1 MAFSGGSVGGIMAGQ
16 SPSPFAQSGFGRS
29 TSPNPAANP
38 FAKSPFGTPTTSSP
52 FGAQT
57 TSTPFG
63 SRPSTSFGSQQP
75 AATHFGA
82 QSSTTFGSQASSSPF
97 GNQQPT
103 TMVFGGSNGF
113 GVLSQNSNF
122 GNAMTQ
128 PNVAGGASTSS
139 PFGQPSAPTNPT
151 QSSFGSAP
159 NPFNTHNQTGHN
171 MNRGNTK
178 QNRKPNLTES
188 LAKSGTFVAEGANG
202 EPRITKGNPSNA
214 PLGSNNPVSNSS
226 LQNPFQK
233 LSDAQAGPASAKSK
247 QGSSARFTAAAPIAT
262 LEEYAT
268 AVKNQLKK
276 DGVADL
282 TIPADLF
289 DPKKRPQAIAFRQ
302 KHLES
307 HQNKV
312 RASLEKGGLIDI
324 KDKQIRIEDAVDFR
338 GTCEDMCPV
347 YEVVTRLAE
356 NLALIEE
363 RAEGPD
369 GTPWAVREMFVKR
382 HARSSAG
389 ESSALPN
396 EVRTI
401 GALERT
407 TAYLLD
413 QVLQGEHNLR
423 DRHAF
428 LWDRL
433 RAIRRDFTFQSRM
446 LPEESLRMVN
456 VLETIARFHAISHH
470 LLARKDA
477 ANVEYSAQQEREAF
491 QKTLI
496 SLKAAYGDLHKQGI
510 ECENEPEFV
519 AYWIIFFANDTSDIL
534 QIEKEM
540 MTRNWGSSNQVQT
553 AISLVQARL
562 EHTTPLRAKLKNHNQ
577 KKYIYFP
584 SLAVGAATTY
594 FDIVADR
601 SVSFAMACVA
611 EMSFSLI
618 RSVELRK
625 LVKACSRGRDSP
637 KDIAPASLQKLL
649 RFDTEQEA
657 VGFVKER
664 GLEFSGDGSHVLV
677 MKNQSLPSVSTD
689 AVFSQFVERKRCNRP
704 LLEVIRNNVFEEDV
718 PSDTVDARAP
728 NSPEGMFVDD
738 FPESQVKTPA
748 APISAKPNTTQAK
761 NPPSKPP
768 KNPFESAKTHAT
780 TTSTFGKASS
790 TFPQAPAL
798 GPSQGSSV
806 KPSLIGAAVSKPSQ
820 SPITS
825 PFGAP
830 VGSAISSGWATSTT
844 SKPSPFGSLPSAV
857 GVGSAGPAT
866 SNAPK
871 TNPFAGAASSQL
883 PSAPWGTPSNSG
895 QQLLQNNAGS
905 LAPVAPSSAL
915 GQGLTAGSTASIFA
929 GSPSPLQP
937 AQSTPPATS
946 IFPSCTPAPASIS
959 QSATRSG
966 IGIDK
971 QQREQT
977 TATASGMSLLDK
989 IAAAKQKNGFV
1000 AAGPTPEPA
1009 AKPAQLPLPID
1020 SPKLDAPISTLS
1032 TQSPIAPPLPKVDP
1046 MEQFTKWFVLGDN
1059 GMMEEFTV
1067 SYTEHLVRQAYM
1079 QFLAEEEER
1088 KRKEEDAKSWE
1099 DALKWRRYNLGLK
1112 FFYRWRH
1119 IARNK
1124 ALGRR
1129 ATEGRDL
1136 MRKFRESQL
1145 AQAKADKEAAAK
1157 KRRIEEAKRAKQ
1169 LEADAGNFTESLR
1182 ILQQQQFN
1190 RKRNPADDDIRDD
1203 DSVADA
1209 LLGPRSPSASSI
1221 QEKGKGHRLRHW
1233 KDSISRSA
1241 SRVRDGAMAV
1251 FSSSVKESRYRSTER
1266 EDSSR
1271 SPPSRSASLGRSLP
1285 PRNRSTN
1292 FSGIAKRTASPA
1304 NEEADRLKRPRSVG
1318 LKTSHFRL
1326 RAMGMI
1332 HMPNGQYL
1340 HESIAKPMIEGKRFP
1355 GFGDYGLPPV
1365 VNGEN
1370 SAAEEAH
1377 SPPAEDASHVHTRSL
1392 SWRTHAPRVSSAS
1405 SIRSAILNGE
1415 SGTPPPQ
1422 QHKRKRLVAENRGE
1436 DDAMSIT
1443 SVNQQQLRGDT
1454 GSPSSVKKQRTDFAE
1469 TERIIQEMRETGAL
1483 MEEGEAWYREQS
1495 ELLGRG
1501 HTPWS

>member
-1 MAFSGGSVGGIMAGQ
+1 MAFSGGSAGGIMAGQ
-16 SPSPFAQSGFGRS
+16 SSSPFAQSGFGGS
-29 TSPNPAANP
+29 PSPNPAANP
-38 FAKSPFGTPTTSSP
+38 FARNSFGTTTTSTP

-57 TSTPFG
+57 TSAPFG
-63 SRPSTSFGSQQP
+63 SGPSAPFGSQQP
-75 AATHFGA
+75 ATTPFGA
-82 QSSTTFGSQASSSPF
+82 QSSTTFGGQASSSPF

-103 TMVFGGSNGF
+103 TMVFGSSNGF
-113 GVLSQNSNF
+113 GTPSQNSNF
-122 GNAMTQ
+122 SNAMSQ
-128 PNVAGGASTSS
+128 PNVASSALTPS
-139 PFGQPSAPTNPT
+139 PFGQPSASSNPT
-151 QSSFGSAP
+151 QSGFGSAP
-159 NPFNTHNQTGHN
+159 NPFNSHNQTDHN
-171 MNRGNTK
+171 MRRGSTK
-178 QNRKPNLTES
+178 KNRKPNLTES
-188 LAKSGTFVAEGANG
+188 LAKSGTFVTEGANG
-202 EPRITKGNPSNA
+202 EPRVTKGNPSNA
-214 PLGSNNPVSNSS
+214 PPGSSNPVSNSS

-233 LSDAQAGPASAKSK
+233 LSDAQVGPASAKSK
-247 QGSSARFTAAAPIAT
+247 QVSIARFTAAAPIAT

-282 TIPADLF
+282 IIPADLF

-312 RASLEKGGLIDI
+312 RASLERGGLIDI
-324 KDKQIRIEDAVDFR
+324 RDKQIRIEDAVDFR

-369 GTPWAVREMFVKR
+369 GIPWAVRDMFVKR

-389 ESSALPN
+389 ESSVLPN

-446 LPEESLRMVN
+446 LPEESLRMVH

-470 LLARKDA
+470 LLARKGA

-510 ECENEPEFV
+510 KCENEPEFV
-519 AYWIIFFANDTSDIL
+519 AYWIIFFANDASDIL

-577 KKYIYFP
+577 KKYLYFP

-594 FDIVADR
+594 LDIVADR

-618 RSVELRK
+618 RSVHLRK
-625 LVKACSRGRDSP
+625 LVKACARGRDSP
-637 KDIAPASLQKLL
+637 KDVTPASLQKLL

-657 VGFVKER
+657 VEFVKER
-664 GLEFSGDGSHVLV
+664 GLKFSDDGSHVLV
-677 MKNQSLPSVSTD
+677 MRNQPLPSVSTD
-689 AVFSQFVERKRCNRP
+689 AVFSQFVERKRCSRP

-718 PSDTVDARAP
+718 PSDTVGARAS

-738 FPESQVKTPA
+738 FPESPAKTPA
-748 APISAKPNTTQAK
+748 APISATPDTTQAK
-761 NPPSKPP
+761 NPPREPP
-768 KNPFESAKTHAT
+768 KNPFQSANTPAAI
-780 TTSTFGKASS
+780 TSPFGQASS
-790 TFPQAPAL
+790 AFPQAPPL
-798 GPSQGSSV
+798 GPSQGNSI
-806 KPSLIGAAVSKPSQ
+806 KPSLIGTAVSKSNQ
-820 SPITS
+820 SPTLG
-825 PFGAP
+825 PFGAS
-830 VGSAISSGWATSTT
+830 VGSTT
-844 SKPSPFGSLPSAV
+844 SSSWAASTTPKPNPFGAPSAV
-857 GVGSAGPAT
+857 GVGLAGPVA

-871 TNPFAGAASSQL
+871 TNPFATAVPSQL
-883 PSAPWGTPSNSG
+883 PSAPSG
-895 QQLLQNNAGS
+895 APPNAGSQLLQNNAGS
-905 LAPVAPSSAL
+905 PAPAAPSLAL
-915 GQGLTAGSTASIFA
+915 GQGLGPGSASSIFA
-929 GSPSPLQP
+929 SSASPLQP
-937 AQSTPPATS
+937 AQSAPPITS
-946 IFPSCTPAPASIS
+946 IIPSSTPAPASLS
-959 QSATRSG
+959 QTILGPG
-966 IGIDK
+966 IGAEK
-971 QQREQT
+971 QQEEP
-977 TATASGMSLLDK
+977 TATASGMSLMDK

-1000 AAGPTPEPA
+1000 AEDPTPQPA
-1009 AKPAQLPLPID
+1009 AKPAPQPLQID
-1020 SPKLDAPISTLS
+1020 FPKLDTPAPTLP
-1032 TQSPIAPPLPKVDP
+1032 TQLPIAPPPPKVDP
-1046 MEQFTKWFVLGDN
+1046 MKQFTNWFVLGDN

-1112 FFYRWRH
+1112 FFYRWRQ

-1129 ATEGRDL
+1129 AIEGRDL

-1145 AQAKADKEAAAK
+1145 AQAKADKEAVAK
-1157 KRRIEEAKRAKQ
+1157 KKRIEETKRAKQ
-1169 LEADAGNFTESLR
+1169 LETDAGNFAESLWS
-1182 ILQQQQFN
+1182 LQHQQLN
-1190 RKRNPADDDIRDD
+1190 RKRNPSEDDIRDD

-1209 LLGPRSPSASSI
+1209 LLGPRSPSVSSI

-1266 EDSSR
+1266 DDSSR

-1285 PRNRSTN
+1285 PRKRSTN

-1365 VNGEN
+1365 VNGE
-1370 SAAEEAH
+1370 SGAVEEAH
-1377 SPPAEDASHVHTRSL
+1377 SPPVEDSSHVHTRSL
-1392 SWRTHAPRVSSAS
+1392 SWRTHVPRVPSAS

-1415 SGTPPPQ
+1415 SRTPPPQ
-1422 QHKRKRLVAENRGE
+1422 HHKRKRLAAADGGG
-1436 DDAMSIT
+1436 DDAMSI
-1443 SVNQQQLRGDT
+1443 SSINQQQLRGDT

-1495 ELLGRG
+1495 ELMGRG

>member
-1 MAFSGGSVGGIMAGQ
+1 
-16 SPSPFAQSGFGRS
+16 
-29 TSPNPAANP
+29 
-38 FAKSPFGTPTTSSP
+38 
-52 FGAQT
+52 
-57 TSTPFG
+57 
-63 SRPSTSFGSQQP
+63 
-75 AATHFGA
+75 
-82 QSSTTFGSQASSSPF
+82 
-97 GNQQPT
+97 
-103 TMVFGGSNGF
+103 MVFGSSNGF
-113 GVLSQNSNF
+113 GVPSLSSNSS
-122 GNAMTQ
+122 NAMNQ
-128 PNVAGGASTSS
+128 SNVASGASTSS
-139 PFGQPSAPTNPT
+139 PFGQSSASTNPT

-159 NPFNTHNQTGHN
+159 NPFNTYNQTSRNITRAGA
-171 MNRGNTK
+171 K

-188 LAKSGTFVAEGANG
+188 LAKSGTFVTESANG
-202 EPRITKGNPSNA
+202 EPRITKGNPSDA
-214 PLGSNNPVSNSS
+214 PLGSNNPISTSS

-312 RASLEKGGLIDI
+312 RASLEKGGLIDV

-369 GTPWAVREMFVKR
+369 GTAWAVREMFVKR

-389 ESSALPN
+389 EASVLPN

-470 LLARKDA
+470 LLARKGA

-510 ECENEPEFV
+510 QCENEPEFV
-519 AYWIIFFANDTSDIL
+519 AYWIIFFANDTSDIM

-577 KKYIYFP
+577 KKYLYFP

-601 SVSFAMACVA
+601 SVSFTMACVA

-618 RSVELRK
+618 RSVQLRK

-637 KDIAPASLQKLL
+637 KDITPASLQKLL
-649 RFDTEQEA
+649 RFDTEHEA
-657 VGFVKER
+657 VVFVKER
-664 GLEFSGDGSHVLV
+664 GLKFSDDGSHVLV
-677 MKNQSLPSVSTD
+677 MKNQSLPSVSTE

-718 PSDTVDARAP
+718 PSDTVEARDP
-728 NSPEGMFVDD
+728 GSPEGMFVDD
-738 FPESQVKTPA
+738 FPESPVKTLA
-748 APISAKPNTTQAK
+748 ATMSAEPSTTQAK
-761 NPPSKPP
+761 NPSSDLFKS
-768 KNPFESAKTHAT
+768 PFESAKTHGT
-780 TTSTFGKASS
+780 TTSTFGQASS
-790 TFPQAPAL
+790 TITQAPAL
-798 GPSQGSSV
+798 GPSQGNSL
-806 KPSLIGAAVSKPSQ
+806 KPSLVGTAVSKPSQ
-820 SPITS
+820 PPIAS
-825 PFGAP
+825 PFG
-830 VGSAISSGWATSTT
+830 GSTASSGWAASAI
-844 SKPSPFGSLPSAV
+844 SKPTHLSSPSAL
-857 GVGSAGPAT
+857 GVGSTGLAA
-866 SNAPK
+866 SKAPD
-871 TNPFAGAASSQL
+871 TNPFAAAVSPQL
-883 PSAPWGTPSNSG
+883 PSAPSGTPSNAG
-895 QQLLQNNAGS
+895 EPLLQGNTGS
-905 LAPVAPSSAL
+905 PAPVAPSSAL
-915 GQGLTAGSTASIFA
+915 GQGLNAGPTTSIFA

-937 AQSTPPATS
+937 AQSTPPAMS
-946 IFPSCTPAPASIS
+946 IFPSSTPAPASIS
-959 QSATRSG
+959 QSATGSG
-966 IGIDK
+966 IGVKK
-971 QQREQT
+971 QQQEQT
-977 TATASGMSLLDK
+977 TTAASGMSLLDK

-1000 AAGPTPEPA
+1000 AAEPTPQPT
-1009 AKPAQLPLPID
+1009 AKPAQQPLQID
-1020 SPKLDAPISTLS
+1020 SPKLDAPIPSLS
-1032 TQSPIAPPLPKVDP
+1032 IQSPIASPLPKVNP
-1046 MEQFTKWFVLGDN
+1046 MEQFTKWFVLADN

-1067 SYTEHLVRQAYM
+1067 SYTEHLVRQAYA

-1112 FFYRWRH
+1112 FFYRWRN

-1157 KRRIEEAKRAKQ
+1157 KKRIEEAKRAKQ
-1169 LEADAGNFTESLR
+1169 LEADAGNFAESLR
-1182 ILQQQQFN
+1182 FLQQQQLN
-1190 RKRNPADDDIRDD
+1190 RKRNPAEDDIRDD

-1209 LLGPRSPSASSI
+1209 LLGPRSPSASSV
-1221 QEKGKGHRLRHW
+1221 QEKGKSHRLRHW
-1233 KDSISRSA
+1233 KDSLSRSA

-1304 NEEADRLKRPRSVG
+1304 NEEVDRLKRPRSVG

-1340 HESIAKPMIEGKRFP
+1340 HESIAKPMMEGKRFP

-1365 VNGEN
+1365 VNGEGN
-1370 SAAEEAH
+1370 AAEEAP
-1377 SPPAEDASHVHTRSL
+1377 SPPAEEASHVHTRSL
-1392 SWRTHAPRVSSAS
+1392 SWRTHVPRVSSAS

-1422 QHKRKRLVAENRGE
+1422 QHKRKRLVAGDGGE

-1443 SVNQQQLRGDT
+1443 SVNHQQLRGDT
-1454 GSPSSVKKQRTDFAE
+1454 GSPSSTKKQRTDFSEA
-1469 TERIIQEMRETGAL
+1469 ERIIQEMRETGAL

>member
-1 MAFSGGSVGGIMAGQ
+1 MGRRSNSRKKANILMQDRAGS
-16 SPSPFAQSGFGRS
+16 P
-29 TSPNPAANP
+29 SPNPAANP
-38 FAKSPFGTPTTSSP
+38 FAKNPFGTP
-52 FGAQT
+52 T

-63 SRPSTSFGSQQP
+63 SRPSTPFGSQPPAATPFGAQSSNPFGSQQP
-75 AATHFGA
+75 TTATF
-82 QSSTTFGSQASSSPF
+82 S
-97 GNQQPT
+97 N
-103 TMVFGGSNGF
+103 SNGF
-113 GVLSQNSNF
+113 GAPSQNSPFSN
-122 GNAMTQ
+122 NTTQ
-128 PNVAGGASTSS
+128 PNIAGGAYVPS
-139 PFGQPSAPTNPT
+139 PFGQPPAPAN
-151 QSSFGSAP
+151 SRHAGFGGAP
-159 NPFNTHNQTGHN
+159 NPFNTHTLQHDK
-171 MNRGNTK
+171 MNRDST
-178 QNRKPNLTES
+178 QRNRKPGLAES
-188 LAKSGTFVAEGANG
+188 LAKSGTFVTKGANG
-202 EPRITKGNPSNA
+202 EAKITKDNPLDAQLGTGNY
-214 PLGSNNPVSNSS
+214 LKNSS

-262 LEEYAT
+262 QEEYAT

-276 DGVADL
+276 DGVPDL
-282 TIPADLF
+282 ILPADFF

-312 RASLEKGGLIDI
+312 RASLERGGLIDI
-324 KDKQIRIEDAVDFR
+324 KDKQIRIEDAIDFR

-347 YEVVTRLAE
+347 YEVVTRVAE

-369 GTPWAVREMFVKR
+369 GTPWAVRDMFVKR

-389 ESSALPN
+389 ESSVLPN

-456 VLETIARFHAISHH
+456 VLETIARFHAVSHH
-470 LLARKDA
+470 LLARKGA

-510 ECENEPEFV
+510 QCENEPEFV
-519 AYWIIFFANDTSDIL
+519 AYWIIFFANDTSDVL

-540 MTRNWGSSNQVQT
+540 LTRNWGSSNQVQT

-562 EHTTPLRAKLKNHNQ
+562 EYTTPLRAKLKNHAQ
-577 KKYIYFP
+577 KEYVYFP

-611 EMSFSLI
+611 EMSFTLI
-618 RSVELRK
+618 RSVHLRK

-637 KDIAPASLQKLL
+637 KDITPASLQKIL

-657 VGFVKER
+657 VDFVKER
-664 GLEFSGDGSHVLV
+664 GLKFSDDGSHVSV
-677 MKNQSLPSVSTD
+677 MKNQPLPSVSSD
-689 AVFSQFVERKRCNRP
+689 AVFSLFVERKRCNRP
-704 LLEVIRNNVFEEDV
+704 LLEVIRNNVFEEDA
-718 PSDTVDARAP
+718 PSDVVEARHP
-728 NSPEGMFVDD
+728 DSPEGMFVDD
-738 FPESQVKTPA
+738 FPESPAKMPVAPIGAKTDTTQVKKTA
-748 APISAKPNTTQAK
+748 DKPF
-761 NPPSKPP
+761 
-768 KNPFESAKTHAT
+768 KNPFEPTKNHGT
-780 TTSTFGKASS
+780 TTSAFGQASS
-790 TFPQAPAL
+790 AFSQASIL
-798 GPSQGSSV
+798 GPSHGNSV
-806 KPSLIGAAVSKPSQ
+806 KPPVAGTAAPKGSPSPTMNPFGGPTG
-820 SPITS
+820 SITS
-825 PFGAP
+825 G
-830 VGSAISSGWATSTT
+830 GWATATT
-844 SKPSPFGSLPSAV
+844 SKPSIFGAPS
-857 GVGSAGPAT
+857 GGGAGLSGIAA
-866 SNAPK
+866 SNASK
-871 TNPFAGAASSQL
+871 TNPFATAASPQL
-883 PSAPWGTPSNSG
+883 PSAALGTPSKAG
-895 QQLLQNNAGS
+895 EQALQRNAAS
-905 LAPVAPSSAL
+905 PAALAPTQPLGHGIKTAPPAGILGTTPSSL
-915 GQGLTAGSTASIFA
+915 R
-929 GSPSPLQP
+929 P
-937 AQSTPPATS
+937 ANSTPPATS
-946 IFPSCTPAPASIS
+946 IFPNSTPAQTSMPQSVSGPA
-959 QSATRSG
+959 AG
-966 IGIDK
+966 PNK
-971 QQREQT
+971 QQEQS
-977 TATASGMSLLDK
+977 TATASGASLLDK

-1000 AAGPTPEPA
+1000 AEDSTPPTTAEPA
-1009 AKPAQLPLPID
+1009 QPPPLID
-1020 SPKLDAPISTLS
+1020 SPKLADPGSRLS
-1032 TQSPIAPPLPKVDP
+1032 TQSPSAPSTPQAPQLPKVDP
-1046 MEQFTKWFVLGDN
+1046 MEGFTKWFVLGDN
-1059 GMMEEFTV
+1059 GMMEDFTV
-1067 SYTEHLVRQAYM
+1067 SYTEHLVRQAYT

-1088 KRKEEDAKSWE
+1088 KRKEEDDKSWE

-1112 FFYRWRH
+1112 FFYRWRD

-1129 ATEGRDL
+1129 ATQGRDL
-1136 MRKFRESQL
+1136 MRQFRESQL
-1145 AQAKADKEAAAK
+1145 AQAKAEKEAAAK
-1157 KRRIEEAKRAKQ
+1157 KKRVEEAKRAKQ

-1182 ILQQQQFN
+1182 MLQQHQPS
-1190 RKRNPADDDIRDD
+1190 RVRNPADDDIRDD

-1209 LLGPRSPSASSI
+1209 LLGPRSPSASST
-1221 QEKGKGHRLRHW
+1221 QEKSKGHMLKHW
-1233 KDSISRSA
+1233 KDSLSRSA

-1251 FSSSVKESRYRSTER
+1251 FSSSVRESRHRSTER

-1271 SPPSRSASLGRSLP
+1271 SPPSRSTSLGRSLP
-1285 PRNRSTN
+1285 PRNRATN
-1292 FSGIAKRTASPA
+1292 FSGIAKRTASPT

-1340 HESIAKPMIEGKRFP
+1340 HESIAKPMMEGKRFP

-1365 VNGEN
+1365 ANGEI
-1370 SAAEEAH
+1370 SANEEGH
-1377 SPPAEDASHVHTRSL
+1377 SAPAENTPTHTRSA
-1392 SWRTHAPRVSSAS
+1392 SWRTHAPRVPSAS
-1405 SIRSAILNGE
+1405 SIRSAMLNGE
-1415 SGTPPPQ
+1415 NGTPPPQ
-1422 QHKRKRLVAENRGE
+1422 QYKRKRVAAEDGGG

-1443 SVNQQQLRGDT
+1443 SVQQQQPPRGEM
-1454 GSPSSVKKQRTDFAE
+1454 GSPSSAKKQRTDFAE

-1501 HTPWS
+1501 QTPWS